1 MILLFYL
8 YQHDVQLM
16 LQQLVQ
22 DPIDKLKE
30 EKKNKKRNFFVLTKM

>member
-1 MILLFYL
+1 MILLFCL

-30 EKKNKKRNFFVLTKM
+30 ENKKKKRNFFVLTKM